1 MFSAEGSEECW
12 LTDNTKNNWIQ
23 LCAHVSN
30 SIITQNQVCLQDS
43 FALFPLSVCCTRTK
57 VPEKYQTVPEKKR
70 GCFIPTCTSK
80 ICSQER
86 ASTSS
91 LSLGLSD
98 LTAHTTLKNSTNLH
112 TAKRHQSPNTTSVR
126 KTKRYF
132 QTTLSLQKSVFLGAV
147 F

>member
-12 LTDNTKNNWIQ
+12 LTDYTKNNWIQ
-23 LCAHVSN
+23 LCVHISN

-43 FALFPLSVCCTRTK
+43 FAFFPLSACCTRK
-57 VPEKYQTVPEKKR
+57 TVPEKKR

-86 ASTSS
+86 VPTSS
-91 LSLGLSD
+91 LPLGLSD
-98 LTAHTTLKNSTNLH
+98 LTAHTTLKTSTNLH

-132 QTTLSLQKSVFLGAV
+132 QTTLSLQKSVFLGTV